1 MYWSKVI
8 AALWGLNSAM
18 GTDVDPGTELRI
30 LPLGDSITYGFQSTD
45 GNGYRLRLQEDL
57 SGSKLLF
64 VGDPQRQG
72 GNMANN
78 QNAGTYGSLWFRK
91 HIKREISHLS
101 G

>member
-8 AALWGLNSAM
+8 AALWTLKSAV
-18 GTDVDPGTELRI
+18 GTDVSPGKELRI
-30 LPLGDSITYGFQSTD
+30 LPLGDSITYGIQSTD
-45 GNGYRLRLQEDL
+45 GNGYRLRLQKDL

-78 QNAGTYGSLWFRK
+78 QNAGTYESIRFRWT
-91 HIKREISHLS
+91 
-101 G
+101 

>member
-8 AALWGLNSAM
+8 AALWALGSAV
-18 GTDVDPGTELRI
+18 GTDVAPGTELRI
-30 LPLGDSITYGFQSTD
+30 LPLGDSITYGIQSTD

-57 SGSKLLF
+57 SGSKLLY

-78 QNAGTYGSLWFRK
+78 QNAGTYESIQFR
-91 HIKREISHLS
+91 
-101 G
+101 